1 MGYKMAEAFN
11 IRWKWLKIMYIYTI
25 VGAGLSGL
33 GILFVPGKVIALN
46 RFAPQDPILFGVV
59 GSVWV
64 AFGLLSILGLRDPLK
79 FVPLLLMQLCYKS
92 VWIIG
97 VVLPMLFMG
106 QLSANDVMFV
116 AMMLTYIIGDLIAIP
131 FPYVFS
137 KYKMA

>member
-1 MGYKMAEAFN
+1 MAEGFN
-11 IRWKWLKIMYIYTI
+11 IRWTWLKIMYVYTI
-25 VGAGLSGL
+25 LGAGLSGL
-33 GILFVPGKVIALN
+33 GILFAPGKIIALN
-46 RFAPQDPILFGVV
+46 KFAPQDPIMFGVV

-64 AFGLLSILGLRDPLK
+64 AFGILSIFGLRDPLK
-79 FVPLLLMQLCYKS
+79 FVPVLLMQLCYKS

-97 VVLPMLFMG
+97 VVLPMFFKG
-106 QLSANDVMFV
+106 IVSADDVMFV